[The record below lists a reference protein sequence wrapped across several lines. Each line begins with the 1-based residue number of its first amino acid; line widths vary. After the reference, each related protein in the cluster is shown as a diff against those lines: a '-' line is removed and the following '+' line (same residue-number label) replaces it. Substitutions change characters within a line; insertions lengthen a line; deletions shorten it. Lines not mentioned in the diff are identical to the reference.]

1 MSIEAPVPA
10 AGAAGAPLLVQQ
22 EGLQGERRAARLGVG
37 VVRDLGGLVPGGPDR
52 PAGQMSSS
60 QSQGNVE
67 MNNAHSFL
75 LGKL

>member
-52 PAGQMSSS
+52 PGGQM
-60 QSQGNVE
+60 
-67 MNNAHSFL
+67 
-75 LGKL
+75 

>member
-52 PAGQMSSS
+52 PEDGYRH
-60 QSQGNVE
+60 GNVE
-67 MNNAHSFL
+67 ISAV
-75 LGKL
+75 